1 MAFQQRNKIKQLIT
15 SNFYSQL
22 YYNCEIWLMPS
33 LSPVLKQQVLAASA
47 RALRLLNN
55 TSDLRTSY
63 EQLHK
68 LQGRA
73 TPTNMMKYRLSIQ
86 LFTLYNGEDMSD
98 DWLDLNHQQNF
109 NNRQKYVQINDVSKT
124 KIGRNIL
131 SNRLGILNNQIDYD
145 WLNLSLNSFKINC
158 KKLYL
163 MNYN

>member
-1 MAFQQRNKIKQLIT
+1 M
-15 SNFYSQL
+15 
-22 YYNCEIWLMPS
+22 
-33 LSPVLKQQVLAASA
+33 AASA

-145 WLNLSLNSFKINC
+145 
-158 KKLYL
+158 
-163 MNYN
+163 